1 MMPAIDKHTPHPA
14 IILRPMFPSDVNE
27 AQTET
32 KYAKERA
39 KNEHA

>member
-1 MMPAIDKHTPHPA
+1 MPAIDKHTPHQGHHVA
-14 IILRPMFPSDVNE
+14 PMFPSDVNK

-39 KNEHA
+39 KNEHD